1 MVQMVFDPDFGYVA
15 VDAQGN
21 YDAAANAAIQQ
32 EREAR
37 GIDVRDPGMMYRPE
51 VTKTLGATPGQAATY
66 SAGFGQIADP
76 LITLANL
83 AKDPGAI
90 GRETGQ
96 VGGGGDVLMKAIQ
109 EASQKMAQGI
119 DPQTGEAITPSDP
132 LAAAL
137 ATQGLTPSYAEEPVA
152 AAPAAAPAA
161 VTGPKEGDERTDD
174 AGNTYTFT
182 NGAWTQTGTGE
193 GLGEQTP
200 RTDEWT
206 PGYVDLW
213 NQLNGGDITNT
224 GEIDRLISAGG
235 FTPEEKASL
244 AERAAVAIMNGAPA
258 GSDMEA
264 VQMDLKTIWDKFVG
278 APGLTDVA
286 SQQGFS
292 DWASGMG
299 WTVVD
304 SATDQ
309 AASDLGALGNVQPGQ
324 DVGAY
329 WAKTFE
335 GMFAGSAGGNWES
348 KVDAIATALYNNP
361 DIWASRPGM
370 AGLNPEDFNLQQIK
384 QWLTD
389 TAWGSIPE
397 AERTRLTGAYG
408 GNSPVPG
415 MYDIKGAPSA
425 AAPGAQVPGAQ
436 VPGAQVP
443 GAQVPGAQVPGGPAQ
458 VTGPGGLP
466 VPTPSVTPRTIE
478 EMLGMYVDPA
488 GERSFS
494 EIYPGFAASQAG
506 YGMPTVQQAYQQ
518 AAAPLQTQYSMQLP
532 NLLKNVAGDVLSG
545 TGMNYQTPQEFLQS
559 LAGGGG
565 RVLGGSDLFGS
576 LQNIG
581 QALSMD
587 PTSASFM
594 GMDPNQ
600 QLKTEMYQSLFG
612 KPAQQVSAFAQPF
625 LMATRGAPEARKA
638 LTDAISRAGARFG
651 YQNPL
656 GVDGQSFLPWALEQN
671 LMGIKGMFTPGS
683 TRQNPGW
690 QKPLATA
697 PGVFSQ
703 QFWDSPEGMKRQ
715 EVDLDL
721 GI

>member
-1 MVQMVFDPDFGYVA
+1 MVSMQFDPDFGWIP

-21 YDAAANAAIQQ
+21 FDVAADAAINA
-32 EREAR
+32 ERAAR
-37 GIDVRDPGMMYRPE
+37 GIDVRDPGMMYRPD
-51 VTKTLGATPGQAATY
+51 VTKTLGATPGQPATY
-66 SAGFGQIADP
+66 TAGFGQIADP

-83 AKDPGAI
+83 AKAPGAI
-90 GRETGQ
+90 GRETGN
-96 VGGGGDVLMKAIQ
+96 VGSGADALMKAIQ
-109 EASQKMAQGI
+109 VAAQGMA
-119 DPQTGEAITPSDP
+119 EAGQPDP

-137 ATQGLTPSYAEEPVA
+137 ATQGLTPSYEEEPVA
-152 AAPAAAPAA
+152 PVAPVAP
-161 VTGPKEGDERTDD
+161 VTGPQEGDERTDD

-193 GLGEQTP
+193 GRIEGDGTP
-200 RTDEWT
+200 LASEWT
-206 PGYVDLW
+206 PGYAELW
-213 NQLNGGDITNT
+213 RELNGGSITDVR
-224 GEIDRLISAGG
+224 EIDRLISAGG
-235 FTPEEKASL
+235 FTPEEKAQL
-244 AERAAVAIMNGAPA
+244 AERAAIAIMNGAPA

-264 VQMDLKTIWDKFVG
+264 VQIDLESIWNKFVAPHSG
-278 APGLTDVA
+278 AQPGQFT
-286 SQQGFS
+286 

-304 SATDQ
+304 SSIDQEATG
-309 AASDLGALGNVQPGQ
+309 LGSLGDVQPGQ

-329 WAKTFE
+329 WASIFE
-335 GMFAGSAGGNWES
+335 GTFAGTAGGSWES
-348 KVDAIATALYNNP
+348 KIDSIATALYKNP
-361 DIWASRPGM
+361 DVWASRPGM
-370 AGLNPEDFNLQQIK
+370 AGLNPENFTLQEIK

-425 AAPGAQVPGAQ
+425 AAPSAAAPGAAAPGATAPGAQ
-436 VPGAQVP
+436 PGAQP
-443 GAQVPGAQVPGGPAQ
+443 SGPTP
-458 VTGPGGLP
+458 VTGPGGVP

-532 NLLKNVAGDVLSG
+532 NLLKNVPGDVLSG

-559 LAGGGG
+559 LASGGG

-587 PTSASFM
+587 PTSQSFM

-612 KPAQQVSAFAQPF
+612 KPAQQISAFAQPF

-703 QFWDSPEGMKRQ
+703 QFWDSPQGMKRQ